1 MIKQFLKSLTFLI
14 LAMACSSH
22 KKMNAFSPSEHHLP
36 KNDLMEFATIE
47 FDRGE
52 IQLSEMD
59 RIHLNELL
67 SKIDV
72 SGKMVDDIKILTWSD
87 RATKKDTDASN
98 TEIILARQRAESI
111 KSYLNNG
118 LKEDEEIDFYN
129 MAENPERFNRYMERK
144 GVSVGEAFKSEG
156 GTTNP
161 SGRGLV
167 IIEYK
172 TAPASSVI

>member
-1 MIKQFLKSLTFLI
+1 MLI
-14 LAMACSSH
+14 VFVTMSCSSY
-22 KKMNAFSPSEHHLP
+22 KKMPSYPSAVKHLP
-36 KNDLMEFATIE
+36 KSDMMDYATIE

-59 RIHLNELL
+59 RTHLNELL
-67 SKIDV
+67 AKIEE
-72 SGKMVDDIKILTWSD
+72 SGKTIDDIKILTWSD
-87 RATKKDTDASN
+87 RANKKDTEASN
-98 TEIILARQRAESI
+98 SEIILARQRAESI
-111 KSYLNNG
+111 KTYITNA
-118 LKEDEEIDFYN
+118 LKEDEDIDFYN
-129 MAENPERFNRYMERK
+129 MSENPERFNRYMERK
-144 GVSVGEAFKSEG
+144 GVSVGNAFKNES